1 MIEKKDDAIYI
12 RVSDDERKK
21 IRKKMSQCGIT
32 NESAYIRKMAIDGV
46 IVRLQMSEI
55 TELLRLMRIYGNN
68 VNQIAKAVNSSGYV
82 TEKEVETIQN
92 NQKEIWK
99 ILNTVLDK
107 LMAVSG

>member
-46 IVRLQMSEI
+46 IVRLQISEI

-82 TEKEVETIQN
+82 TEREVETIQN

-99 ILNTVLDK
+99 ILNTILDK